1 MADDVTTKILEI
13 QVDYGDAV
21 SKIAEYR
28 QQLESIK
35 QRQNELK
42 QAVKEGAISQEEYH
56 KSMEASKIAAGQ
68 LNSAIATISKQVK
81 NQITSQK
88 EANGSLVALRAELSK
103 STAEYDRL
111 SKAEREGAK
120 GTALKEHIN
129 EITAAL
135 KGAEEGTQRFQRNV
149 GNYEGAVAPVKQQLR
164 ELTEQL
170 INMKAAGMDS
180 TPEFQAMMDKASEL
194 KDAMADVTQQINVY
208 ASDTAQLDV
217 AVQGISSLVNMY
229 TIWQSVSKG
238 VGIESEALDKT
249 MNAIMGT
256 MAVLNSLQQI
266 QNALQK
272 QSALV
277 KGIDAA
283 KTWLQNTALGAHMA
297 AMTASTAA
305 TGGATVATW
314 AWNAALYANPL
325 MWLIGIIVAAVAAVY
340 GLIKAFSFF
349 TSDSEKRKEALKK
362 EAEALEEL
370 HTLNEKAV
378 EMAAA
383 RGASQEEQMKMTID
397 NLKAEQDA
405 WERHFDKIS
414 QEYDED
420 DDEYKEALDRKKK
433 AHEDF
438 IASLDEGL
446 VHLTKIQTEQRE
458 WERKEALGEYEYK
471 RTLIKEQT
479 KQQIELAKQLLK
491 YNKIT
496 KAEYDALVADL
507 NKLQTRKI
515 SEVDKAESDAAN
527 KAAESRRKAAAD
539 AAKSAADAAKKRQ
552 EEEKKRQEEYYK
564 EVEKAQDALLALI
577 KEGLDKQLEAE
588 NLAYQRGLK
597 ALQEKLAQYKTNS
610 EYDVKMRQAIN
621 DQIYALT
628 VSHERKVAEFQW
640 SEHERQI
647 KIAQETLQSKLE
659 IIKKGTDEELQLR
672 HDMLAV
678 EHQQELDAIDKRISD
693 GLLTEEQGNILK
705 LNLEEAYRKRQIE
718 LAEEYDQL
726 DLNRKKAALQ
736 AEIDAMQLAEDERQL
751 RQAEGWQMSDEQYAQ
766 WRQRGLEEMDAHE
779 REILLKQE
787 EAAAAELEALI
798 ARGQLSTQTT
808 EEYEAEILAAK
819 QRSAEAQKKTNDTI
833 VKNEQAKA
841 QAMKAI
847 TGGLTQLLD
856 TLGESNKAFA
866 KMSKIITLAQIAID
880 TGKALASGIASASS
894 MPYPSN
900 LVAIATTV
908 ATVLA
913 NVATAISTVK
923 SAKFAKGGKVKG
935 PGTGTSDSIP
945 AMLSNGEYVM
955 TAEATR
961 RFEPLLDAM
970 NSGEV
975 KKAKDNIRTEISGIA
990 SETSHSEKVKFLS
1003 VITKYYEEI
1012 KNHRKETDIKESLYS
1027 QLARQVEIFNFRKEL
1042 LTNEHFTEV
1051 FDSHIQRLESIFEN
1065 ATSTEEIKEALLSEI
1080 RSIRFEHHPTD
1091 RTEEAVVAK
1100 SVMTDYVT
1108 TSKDIEEH
1116 LKEFVDI
1123 ISVFKT
1129 VNSIDNSLNTRYYQV
1144 PDVSPVS
1151 QPHPSDTGD
1160 NDVDPVQ
1167 PKGYAIGGKVSGP
1180 GTGTSDSVPV
1190 MLSNGEFVMT
1200 SAATRLFEPLLMT
1213 MNNIGRG
1220 VPMQVLNS
1228 SQNISTAEM
1237 LTDSFESAAREIKPV
1252 VSVVEITEAQD
1263 RVEMIENLD
1272 TY

>member
-1 MADDVTTKILEI
+1 MANDVTTKILEI

-21 SKIAEYR
+21 AKIAQYR

-35 QRQNELK
+35 KRQNELK
-42 QAVKEGAISQEEYH
+42 QAVKEGSISQEEYY
-56 KSMEASKIAAGQ
+56 KSLEASKIAAGE

-81 NQITSQK
+81 NQITAQK

-149 GNYEGAVAPVKQQLR
+149 GNYEGAIEPVKQQLR

-170 INMKAAGMDS
+170 INMKAAGLDT
-180 TPEFQAMMDKASEL
+180 TPEFQQMMDKASQL

-208 ASDTAQLDV
+208 ASDTTQLDV

-370 HTLNEKAV
+370 HKLNEKAV

-405 WERHFDKIS
+405 WERHFDKIAE
-414 QEYDED
+414 EYDED
-420 DDEYKEALDRKKK
+420 DDEYKDALDRKKK

-446 VHLTKIQTEQRE
+446 IHLTKIQTEQRE

-507 NKLQTRKI
+507 NKLSARKI
-515 SEVDKAESDAAN
+515 SEVDKAESDAAAKKEEERRK
-527 KAAESRRKAAAD
+527 KAAE
-539 AAKSAADAAKKRQ
+539 AAKKRADDAKRAADERKKAQ
-552 EEEKKRQEEYYK
+552 QKMDEDLEKETKA
-564 EVEKAQDALLALI
+564 AQDALIEII
-577 KEGLDKQLEAE
+577 KEGLDKQLKVEQLSYE
-588 NLAYQRGLK
+588 RQLK
-597 ALQEKLAQYKTNS
+597 ALQEKLAKYQSQS
-610 EYDVKMRQAIN
+610 EYDIKMRTAIQQ
-621 DQIYALT
+621 QIEALEL
-628 VSHERKVAEFQW
+628 SHSRKVEEFQW
-640 SEHERQI
+640 SEKERQI
-647 KIAQETLQSKLE
+647 KIQEELLQSKLDLIKVNSQEEVELRTQILAEQHTLELQALDKRLSDELLTREQYDALKLALEQKFQQDKIAIEEEAAQSSLSRQRAELENE
-659 IIKKGTDEELQLR
+659 IAQMEYAQSEKELRRIEGFRLSDEEY
-672 HDMLAV
+672 
-678 EHQQELDAIDKRISD
+678 QE
-693 GLLTEEQGNILK
+693 
-705 LNLEEAYRKRQIE
+705 
-718 LAEEYDQL
+718 
-726 DLNRKKAALQ
+726 
-736 AEIDAMQLAEDERQL
+736 
-751 RQAEGWQMSDEQYAQ
+751 
-766 WRQRGLEEMDAHE
+766 WRQRGLEGMDAYE

-787 EAAAAELEALI
+787 EAAAAELEAII

-808 EEYEAEILAAK
+808 EEYEAEVIAAK
-819 QRSAEAQKKTNDTI
+819 RKSAEAQKNTNDAI
-833 VKNEQAKA
+833 IKNEQAKV
-841 QAMKAI
+841 QAMKSVTA
-847 TGGLTQLLD
+847 GLTQLLD
-856 TLGESNKAFA
+856 TLGESNEAFA
-866 KMSKIITLAQIAID
+866 KMSKVITLAQIAID

-894 MPYPSN
+894 MPFPAN
-900 LVAIATTV
+900 LAAIATTV
-908 ATVLA
+908 GTILA

-923 SAKFAKGGKVKG
+923 SAKFAQGGKVTG

-945 AMLSNGEYVM
+945 AMLSNGEFVM
-955 TAEATR
+955 TA
-961 RFEPLLDAM
+961 
-970 NSGEV
+970 
-975 KKAKDNIRTEISGIA
+975 
-990 SETSHSEKVKFLS
+990 
-1003 VITKYYEEI
+1003 
-1012 KNHRKETDIKESLYS
+1012 
-1027 QLARQVEIFNFRKEL
+1027 
-1042 LTNEHFTEV
+1042 
-1051 FDSHIQRLESIFEN
+1051 
-1065 ATSTEEIKEALLSEI
+1065 
-1080 RSIRFEHHPTD
+1080 
-1091 RTEEAVVAK
+1091 
-1100 SVMTDYVT
+1100 
-1108 TSKDIEEH
+1108 
-1116 LKEFVDI
+1116 
-1123 ISVFKT
+1123 
-1129 VNSIDNSLNTRYYQV
+1129 
-1144 PDVSPVS
+1144 
-1151 QPHPSDTGD
+1151 
-1160 NDVDPVQ
+1160 
-1167 PKGYAIGGKVSGP
+1167 
-1180 GTGTSDSVPV
+1180 
-1190 MLSNGEFVMT
+1190 
-1200 SAATRLFEPLLMT
+1200 AATKMFEPLLMT

-1228 SQNISTAEM
+1228 SQSINTAEM

-1252 VSVVEITEAQD
+1252 VSVVEIAEAQD

>member
-1 MADDVTTKILEI
+1 MANDVTTKILEI

-21 SKIAEYR
+21 AKIAEYR
-28 QQLESIK
+28 QQLEAIK
-35 QRQNELK
+35 KKQSELK
-42 QAVKEGAISQEEYH
+42 QAVKEGSITQEEYH
-56 KSMEASKIAAGQ
+56 KSMEASKIAAGE
-68 LNSAIATISKQVK
+68 LNTAISTITKQVK
-81 NQITSQK
+81 KQITSQK
-88 EANGSLVALRAELSK
+88 EANGSLVAMRAELSK
-103 STAEYDRL
+103 TTAEYDRL

-120 GTALKEHIN
+120 GKALQDHINELTTALKE
-129 EITAAL
+129 
-135 KGAEEGTQRFQRNV
+135 AEQGTQRFQRNV
-149 GNYEGAVAPVKQQLR
+149 GNYEGAMEPVKQQLR

-180 TPEFQAMMDKASEL
+180 TPEFQNMMDKASQL
-194 KDAMADVTQQINVY
+194 KDAMSDVTQQINVY

-238 VGIESEALDKT
+238 VGIETEALDKT

-349 TSDSEKRKEALKK
+349 TSGSEKRKEALKK

-383 RGASQEEQMKMTID
+383 RGASQEEQMKMTIN

-405 WERHFDKIS
+405 WERHFEKIAK
-414 QEYDED
+414 EYDED

-438 IASLDEGL
+438 IASLDDGL
-446 VHLTKIQTEQRE
+446 IHLTKIQTEQRE

-515 SEVDKAESDAAN
+515 AEVDKAESDAAK
-527 KAAESRRKAAAD
+527 KAEESRKKAAAD
-539 AAKSAADAAKKRQ
+539 AAKSAADAAKKRREQ
-552 EEEKKRQEEYYK
+552 EQKRQEEYEK
-564 EVEKAQDALLALI
+564 EFQKGQDALLEII
-577 KEGLDKQLEAE
+577 KEGLDKQLKVEQLSYE
-588 NLAYQRGLK
+588 RQLK
-597 ALQEKLAQYKTNS
+597 ALKEKIAKYQSQS
-610 EYDVKMRQAIN
+610 EYDVKMRTAIQQ
-621 DQIYALT
+621 QIEALEL
-628 VSHERKVAEFQW
+628 SHSRKVEEFQW
-640 SEHERQI
+640 SEKERQI
-647 KIAQETLQSKLE
+647 KIQEELLQSKLDL
-659 IIKKGTDEELQLR
+659 IKVNSQEEVELRTQILAEQHTLELQAL
-672 HDMLAV
+672 
-678 EHQQELDAIDKRISD
+678 DKRLAD
-693 GLLTEEQGNILK
+693 ELLTQSQYDALK
-705 LNLEEAYRKRQIE
+705 LALEQKYQQDRAAIEEEAEQSRINRQRAE
-718 LAEEYDQL
+718 LENEIARMEYAQS
-726 DLNRKKAALQ
+726 
-736 AEIDAMQLAEDERQL
+736 EREL
-751 RQAEGWQMSDEQYAQ
+751 RQAEGYQMDEQHYQ
-766 WRQRGLEEMDAHE
+766 EWRQRGLDEMDAHE

-798 ARGQLSTQTT
+798 ARGQLSTQTI
-808 EEYEAEILAAK
+808 EEYEAEIIAAK
-819 QRSAEAQKKTNDTI
+819 QKSAEAQKNTNDSI
-833 VKNEQAKA
+833 IKNEQAKA
-841 QAMKAI
+841 QAMKTI
-847 TGGLTQLLD
+847 TSGLTQLLD
-856 TLGESNKAFA
+856 TLGESNEEFA

-894 MPYPSN
+894 MPFPAN
-900 LVAIATTV
+900 LAAIATTV
-908 ATVLA
+908 GTILA
-913 NVATAISTVK
+913 NISTAISTVK
-923 SAKFAKGGKVKG
+923 SAKFAQGGKVTG

-945 AMLSNGEYVM
+945 AMLSNGEFVM
-955 TAEATR
+955 TA
-961 RFEPLLDAM
+961 
-970 NSGEV
+970 
-975 KKAKDNIRTEISGIA
+975 
-990 SETSHSEKVKFLS
+990 
-1003 VITKYYEEI
+1003 
-1012 KNHRKETDIKESLYS
+1012 
-1027 QLARQVEIFNFRKEL
+1027 
-1042 LTNEHFTEV
+1042 
-1051 FDSHIQRLESIFEN
+1051 
-1065 ATSTEEIKEALLSEI
+1065 
-1080 RSIRFEHHPTD
+1080 
-1091 RTEEAVVAK
+1091 
-1100 SVMTDYVT
+1100 
-1108 TSKDIEEH
+1108 
-1116 LKEFVDI
+1116 
-1123 ISVFKT
+1123 
-1129 VNSIDNSLNTRYYQV
+1129 
-1144 PDVSPVS
+1144 
-1151 QPHPSDTGD
+1151 
-1160 NDVDPVQ
+1160 
-1167 PKGYAIGGKVSGP
+1167 
-1180 GTGTSDSVPV
+1180 
-1190 MLSNGEFVMT
+1190 
-1200 SAATRLFEPLLMT
+1200 AATKMFEPLLMT

-1228 SQNISTAEM
+1228 SHTISNAEM
-1237 LTDSFESAAREIKPV
+1237 LTESFESAAREIKPI

-1263 RVEMIENLD
+1263 RVEMIQNLD

>member
-1 MADDVTTKILEI
+1 MANDVTTKILEI

-21 SKIAEYR
+21 AKIAQYR

-35 QRQNELK
+35 KRQNELK
-42 QAVKEGAISQEEYH
+42 QAVKEGSISQEEYY
-56 KSMEASKIAAGQ
+56 KSLEASKIAASE

-81 NQITSQK
+81 NQITAQK

-149 GNYEGAVAPVKQQLR
+149 GNYEGAIEPVKQQLR

-170 INMKAAGMDS
+170 INMKAAGLDT
-180 TPEFQAMMDKASEL
+180 TPEFQQMMDKASQL

-370 HTLNEKAV
+370 HKLNEKAV

-405 WERHFDKIS
+405 WERHFDKIAE
-414 QEYDED
+414 EYDED
-420 DDEYKEALDRKKK
+420 DDEYKDALDRKKK

-446 VHLTKIQTEQRE
+446 IHLTKIQTEQRE

-507 NKLQTRKI
+507 NKLSARKI
-515 SEVDKAESDAAN
+515 SEVDKAESDAAA
-527 KAAESRRKAAAD
+527 KKEEERRK
-539 AAKSAADAAKKRQ
+539 KAADAAKKRADDAKKAADERKKAQ
-552 EEEKKRQEEYYK
+552 QKMDEDLEKETKA
-564 EVEKAQDALLALI
+564 AQDALIEII
-577 KEGLDKQLEAE
+577 KEGLDKQLKVEQLSYE
-588 NLAYQRGLK
+588 RQLK
-597 ALQEKLAQYKTNS
+597 ALQGKLAKYQSQS
-610 EYDVKMRQAIN
+610 EYDIKMRTAI
-621 DQIYALT
+621 QQQFEALEL
-628 VSHERKVAEFQW
+628 SHSRKVEEFQW
-640 SEHERQI
+640 SEKERQI
-647 KIAQETLQSKLE
+647 KIQEELLQSKLDLIKVNSQEEVELRTQILAEQHTLELQALDKRLSDELLTREQYDALKLALEQKFQQDKIAIEEEAAQSSLSRQRAELENE
-659 IIKKGTDEELQLR
+659 IAQMEYAQSEKELRRIEGFRLSDEEY
-672 HDMLAV
+672 
-678 EHQQELDAIDKRISD
+678 QE
-693 GLLTEEQGNILK
+693 
-705 LNLEEAYRKRQIE
+705 
-718 LAEEYDQL
+718 
-726 DLNRKKAALQ
+726 
-736 AEIDAMQLAEDERQL
+736 
-751 RQAEGWQMSDEQYAQ
+751 
-766 WRQRGLEEMDAHE
+766 WRQRGLEGMDAYE

-787 EAAAAELEALI
+787 EAAAAELEAII

-808 EEYEAEILAAK
+808 EEYEAEVIAAK
-819 QRSAEAQKKTNDTI
+819 RKSAEAQKNTNDAI
-833 VKNEQAKA
+833 IKNEQAKV
-841 QAMKAI
+841 QAMKSVTA
-847 TGGLTQLLD
+847 GLTQLLD
-856 TLGESNKAFA
+856 TLGESNESFA
-866 KMSKIITLAQIAID
+866 KMSKVITLAQIAID

-894 MPYPSN
+894 MPFPAN
-900 LVAIATTV
+900 LAAIATTV
-908 ATVLA
+908 GTILA

-923 SAKFAKGGKVKG
+923 SAKFAQGGKVTG

-945 AMLSNGEYVM
+945 AMLSNGEFVM
-955 TAEATR
+955 TA
-961 RFEPLLDAM
+961 
-970 NSGEV
+970 
-975 KKAKDNIRTEISGIA
+975 
-990 SETSHSEKVKFLS
+990 
-1003 VITKYYEEI
+1003 
-1012 KNHRKETDIKESLYS
+1012 
-1027 QLARQVEIFNFRKEL
+1027 
-1042 LTNEHFTEV
+1042 
-1051 FDSHIQRLESIFEN
+1051 
-1065 ATSTEEIKEALLSEI
+1065 
-1080 RSIRFEHHPTD
+1080 
-1091 RTEEAVVAK
+1091 
-1100 SVMTDYVT
+1100 
-1108 TSKDIEEH
+1108 
-1116 LKEFVDI
+1116 
-1123 ISVFKT
+1123 
-1129 VNSIDNSLNTRYYQV
+1129 
-1144 PDVSPVS
+1144 
-1151 QPHPSDTGD
+1151 
-1160 NDVDPVQ
+1160 
-1167 PKGYAIGGKVSGP
+1167 
-1180 GTGTSDSVPV
+1180 
-1190 MLSNGEFVMT
+1190 
-1200 SAATRLFEPLLMT
+1200 AATKMFEPLLMT

-1228 SQNISTAEM
+1228 SQSINTAEM

-1252 VSVVEITEAQD
+1252 VSVVEIAEAQD

>member
-21 SKIAEYR
+21 AKIAEYR
-28 QQLESIK
+28 QQLEAIK
-35 QRQNELK
+35 KRQNDLK
-42 QAVKEGAISQEEYH
+42 QAVKEGSISQEEFH

-68 LNSAIATISKQVK
+68 LNSAISTISKQVK

-120 GTALKEHIN
+120 GAALKDHIN
-129 EITAAL
+129 EITTAL
-135 KGAEEGTQRFQRNV
+135 KEAEQGTQRFQRNV
-149 GNYEGAVAPVKQQLR
+149 GNYEGAVEPVKTQLR

-170 INMKAAGMDS
+170 INMKAAGMDT
-180 TPEFQAMMDKASEL
+180 TPEFQEMMNKASEL
-194 KDAMADVTQQINVY
+194 KDAMADVTQQIGIY

-277 KGIDAA
+277 RGIDAA

-349 TSDSEKRKEALKK
+349 TSDSEKRKEMLKE
-362 EAEALEEL
+362 EAAALEEL
-370 HTLNEKAV
+370 HKLNEKAV

-405 WERHFDKIS
+405 WEAHFDKIAN
-414 QEYDED
+414 EYDED
-420 DDEYKEALDRKKK
+420 DDEYKEALDRKKQ

-438 IASLDEGL
+438 IASLDDGL
-446 VHLTKIQTEQRE
+446 LHLTKIQTEQRE

-471 RTLIKEQT
+471 RTLIREQT
-479 KQQIELAKQLLK
+479 QQQIELVKQLLK

-507 NKLQTRKI
+507 NKLQTRKLA
-515 SEVDKAESDAAN
+515 EVDKAETDAAN
-527 KAAESRRKAAAD
+527 KAAETRRKAAAD
-539 AAKSAADAAKKRQ
+539 AAKASADAAKKRQ
-552 EEEKKRQEEYYK
+552 EEAKKREEDYLK
-564 EVEKAQDALLALI
+564 EFEKAQDALLALI
-577 KEGLDKQLEAE
+577 KEGLDKQLRAE
-588 NLAYQRGLK
+588 NLSYERQTA
-597 ALQEKLAQYKTNS
+597 ELAKKRAAMEADTKSSEEYKIR
-610 EYDVKMRQAIN
+610 MRQVFN
-621 DQIYALT
+621 DQEYALR
-628 VSHERKVAEFQW
+628 VAHERRVAEFEW
-640 SEHERQI
+640 SERERQI
-647 KIAQETLQSKLE
+647 KIQEELLQSKLDL
-659 IIKKGTDEELQLR
+659 IKVNSKEEVELRTQILTEQHTLELQALDKRLADELITQEQYDALKLAMEQKFQQDKTAIDEEAAQSRLDRQR
-672 HDMLAV
+672 AV
-678 EHQQELDAIDKRISD
+678 FE
-693 GLLTEEQGNILK
+693 N
-705 LNLEEAYRKRQIE
+705 
-718 LAEEYDQL
+718 
-726 DLNRKKAALQ
+726 
-736 AEIDAMQLAEDERQL
+736 EIA
-751 RQAEGWQMSDEQYAQ
+751 QMQYAQ
-766 WRQRGLEEMDAHE
+766 SERELRQMEGYQMNEQHYQEWRQRGLEEMDAHE
-779 REILLKQE
+779 RELLLKQE

-808 EEYEAEILAAK
+808 EEYEAEVIAAK
-819 QRSAEAQKKTNDTI
+819 NRSAEAQKKTNDVI

-841 QAMKAI
+841 QAMKTI

-856 TLGESNKAFA
+856 TLGESNSAFA

-880 TGKALASGIASASS
+880 TGKALSAGIASASS
-894 MPYPSN
+894 MPFPAN
-900 LVAIATTV
+900 IAAIATTV
-908 ATVLA
+908 GTILA

-923 SAKFAKGGKVKG
+923 SAKFAKGGKVNG

-945 AMLSNGEYVM
+945 AMLSNGEFVM
-955 TAEATR
+955 TA
-961 RFEPLLDAM
+961 
-970 NSGEV
+970 
-975 KKAKDNIRTEISGIA
+975 
-990 SETSHSEKVKFLS
+990 
-1003 VITKYYEEI
+1003 
-1012 KNHRKETDIKESLYS
+1012 
-1027 QLARQVEIFNFRKEL
+1027 
-1042 LTNEHFTEV
+1042 
-1051 FDSHIQRLESIFEN
+1051 
-1065 ATSTEEIKEALLSEI
+1065 
-1080 RSIRFEHHPTD
+1080 
-1091 RTEEAVVAK
+1091 
-1100 SVMTDYVT
+1100 
-1108 TSKDIEEH
+1108 
-1116 LKEFVDI
+1116 
-1123 ISVFKT
+1123 
-1129 VNSIDNSLNTRYYQV
+1129 
-1144 PDVSPVS
+1144 
-1151 QPHPSDTGD
+1151 
-1160 NDVDPVQ
+1160 
-1167 PKGYAIGGKVSGP
+1167 
-1180 GTGTSDSVPV
+1180 
-1190 MLSNGEFVMT
+1190 
-1200 SAATRLFEPLLMT
+1200 AATRMFEPLLMT

-1228 SQNISTAEM
+1228 SQNITNAEM

-1252 VSVVEITEAQD
+1252 VSVVEISEAQD

>member
-1 MADDVTTKILEI
+1 MANDVTTKILEI

-21 SKIAEYR
+21 AKIAQYR

-35 QRQNELK
+35 KRQNELK
-42 QAVKEGAISQEEYH
+42 QAVKEGSISQEEYY
-56 KSMEASKIAAGQ
+56 KSLEASKIAASE

-81 NQITSQK
+81 NQITAQK

-149 GNYEGAVAPVKQQLR
+149 GNYEGAIEPVKQQLR

-170 INMKAAGMDS
+170 INMKAAGLDT
-180 TPEFQAMMDKASEL
+180 TPEFQQMMDKASQL

-370 HTLNEKAV
+370 HKLNEKAV

-405 WERHFDKIS
+405 WERHFDKIAE
-414 QEYDED
+414 EYDED
-420 DDEYKEALDRKKK
+420 DDEYKDALDRKKK

-446 VHLTKIQTEQRE
+446 IHLTKIQTEQRE

-507 NKLQTRKI
+507 NKLSARKI
-515 SEVDKAESDAAN
+515 SEVDKAESDAAA
-527 KAAESRRKAAAD
+527 KKEEERRK
-539 AAKSAADAAKKRQ
+539 KAADAAKKRADDAKKAADERKKAQ
-552 EEEKKRQEEYYK
+552 QKMDEDLEKETKA
-564 EVEKAQDALLALI
+564 AQDALIEII
-577 KEGLDKQLEAE
+577 KEGLDKQLKVEQLSYE
-588 NLAYQRGLK
+588 RQLK
-597 ALQEKLAQYKTNS
+597 ALQGKLAKYQSQS
-610 EYDVKMRQAIN
+610 EYDIKMRTAIQQ
-621 DQIYALT
+621 QIEALEL
-628 VSHERKVAEFQW
+628 SHSRKVEEFQW
-640 SEHERQI
+640 SEKERQI
-647 KIAQETLQSKLE
+647 KIQEELLQSKLDLIKVNSQEEVELRTQILAEQHTLELQALDKRLSDELLTREQYDALKLALEQKFQQDKIAIEEEAAQSSLSRQRAELENE
-659 IIKKGTDEELQLR
+659 IAQMEYAQSEKELRRIEGFRLSDEEY
-672 HDMLAV
+672 
-678 EHQQELDAIDKRISD
+678 QE
-693 GLLTEEQGNILK
+693 
-705 LNLEEAYRKRQIE
+705 
-718 LAEEYDQL
+718 
-726 DLNRKKAALQ
+726 
-736 AEIDAMQLAEDERQL
+736 
-751 RQAEGWQMSDEQYAQ
+751 
-766 WRQRGLEEMDAHE
+766 WRQRGLEGMDAYE

-787 EAAAAELEALI
+787 EAAAAELEAII

-808 EEYEAEILAAK
+808 EEYEAEVIAAK
-819 QRSAEAQKKTNDTI
+819 RKSAEAQKNTNDAI
-833 VKNEQAKA
+833 IKNEQAKV
-841 QAMKAI
+841 QAMKSVTA
-847 TGGLTQLLD
+847 GLTQLLD
-856 TLGESNKAFA
+856 TLGESNESFA
-866 KMSKIITLAQIAID
+866 KMSKVITLAQIAID

-894 MPYPSN
+894 MPFPAN
-900 LVAIATTV
+900 LAAIATTV
-908 ATVLA
+908 GTILA

-923 SAKFAKGGKVKG
+923 SAKFAQGGKVTG

-945 AMLSNGEYVM
+945 AMLSNGEFVM
-955 TAEATR
+955 TA
-961 RFEPLLDAM
+961 
-970 NSGEV
+970 
-975 KKAKDNIRTEISGIA
+975 
-990 SETSHSEKVKFLS
+990 
-1003 VITKYYEEI
+1003 
-1012 KNHRKETDIKESLYS
+1012 
-1027 QLARQVEIFNFRKEL
+1027 
-1042 LTNEHFTEV
+1042 
-1051 FDSHIQRLESIFEN
+1051 
-1065 ATSTEEIKEALLSEI
+1065 
-1080 RSIRFEHHPTD
+1080 
-1091 RTEEAVVAK
+1091 
-1100 SVMTDYVT
+1100 
-1108 TSKDIEEH
+1108 
-1116 LKEFVDI
+1116 
-1123 ISVFKT
+1123 
-1129 VNSIDNSLNTRYYQV
+1129 
-1144 PDVSPVS
+1144 
-1151 QPHPSDTGD
+1151 
-1160 NDVDPVQ
+1160 
-1167 PKGYAIGGKVSGP
+1167 
-1180 GTGTSDSVPV
+1180 
-1190 MLSNGEFVMT
+1190 
-1200 SAATRLFEPLLMT
+1200 AATKMFEPLLMT

-1228 SQNISTAEM
+1228 SQSINTAEM

-1252 VSVVEITEAQD
+1252 VSVVEIAEAQD

>member
-1 MADDVTTKILEI
+1 MANDVTTKILEI

-21 SKIAEYR
+21 AKIAQYR

-35 QRQNELK
+35 KRQNELK
-42 QAVKEGAISQEEYH
+42 QAVKEGSISQEEYY
-56 KSMEASKIAAGQ
+56 KSLEASKIAAGE

-81 NQITSQK
+81 NQITAQK

-149 GNYEGAVAPVKQQLR
+149 GNYEGAIEPVKQQLR

-170 INMKAAGMDS
+170 INMKAAGLDT
-180 TPEFQAMMDKASEL
+180 TPEFQQMMDKASQL

-370 HTLNEKAV
+370 HKLNEKAV

-405 WERHFDKIS
+405 WERHFDKIAE
-414 QEYDED
+414 EYDED
-420 DDEYKEALDRKKK
+420 DDEYKDALDRKKK

-446 VHLTKIQTEQRE
+446 IHLTKIQTEQRE

-507 NKLQTRKI
+507 NKLSARKI
-515 SEVDKAESDAAN
+515 SEVDKAESDAAA
-527 KAAESRRKAAAD
+527 KKEEERRK
-539 AAKSAADAAKKRQ
+539 KAADAAKKRADDAKKAADERKKAQ
-552 EEEKKRQEEYYK
+552 QKMDEDLEKETKA
-564 EVEKAQDALLALI
+564 AQDALIEII
-577 KEGLDKQLEAE
+577 KEGLDKQLKVEQLSYE
-588 NLAYQRGLK
+588 RQLK
-597 ALQEKLAQYKTNS
+597 ALQEKLAKYQSQS
-610 EYDVKMRQAIN
+610 EYDIKMRTAIQQ
-621 DQIYALT
+621 QIEALEL
-628 VSHERKVAEFQW
+628 SHSRKVEEFQW
-640 SEHERQI
+640 SEKERQI
-647 KIAQETLQSKLE
+647 KLQEELLQSKLDLIKVNSQEEVELRTQILAEQHTIELQALDKRLSDELLTREQYDALKLALEQKFQQDKIAIEEEAAQSSLSRQRAELENE
-659 IIKKGTDEELQLR
+659 IAQMEYAQSEKELRRIEGFRLSDEEY
-672 HDMLAV
+672 
-678 EHQQELDAIDKRISD
+678 QE
-693 GLLTEEQGNILK
+693 
-705 LNLEEAYRKRQIE
+705 
-718 LAEEYDQL
+718 
-726 DLNRKKAALQ
+726 
-736 AEIDAMQLAEDERQL
+736 
-751 RQAEGWQMSDEQYAQ
+751 
-766 WRQRGLEEMDAHE
+766 WRQRGLEGMDAYE

-787 EAAAAELEALI
+787 EAAAAELEAII

-808 EEYEAEILAAK
+808 EEYEAEIIAAK
-819 QRSAEAQKKTNDTI
+819 RKSAEAQKNTNDAI
-833 VKNEQAKA
+833 IKNEQAKV
-841 QAMKAI
+841 QAMKSVTA
-847 TGGLTQLLD
+847 GLTQLLD
-856 TLGESNKAFA
+856 TLGESNEAFA
-866 KMSKIITLAQIAID
+866 KMSKVITLAQIAID

-894 MPYPSN
+894 MPFPAN
-900 LVAIATTV
+900 LAAIATTV
-908 ATVLA
+908 GTILA

-923 SAKFAKGGKVKG
+923 SAKFAQGGKVTG

-945 AMLSNGEYVM
+945 AMLSNGEFVM
-955 TAEATR
+955 TA
-961 RFEPLLDAM
+961 
-970 NSGEV
+970 
-975 KKAKDNIRTEISGIA
+975 
-990 SETSHSEKVKFLS
+990 
-1003 VITKYYEEI
+1003 
-1012 KNHRKETDIKESLYS
+1012 
-1027 QLARQVEIFNFRKEL
+1027 
-1042 LTNEHFTEV
+1042 
-1051 FDSHIQRLESIFEN
+1051 
-1065 ATSTEEIKEALLSEI
+1065 
-1080 RSIRFEHHPTD
+1080 
-1091 RTEEAVVAK
+1091 
-1100 SVMTDYVT
+1100 
-1108 TSKDIEEH
+1108 
-1116 LKEFVDI
+1116 
-1123 ISVFKT
+1123 
-1129 VNSIDNSLNTRYYQV
+1129 
-1144 PDVSPVS
+1144 
-1151 QPHPSDTGD
+1151 
-1160 NDVDPVQ
+1160 
-1167 PKGYAIGGKVSGP
+1167 
-1180 GTGTSDSVPV
+1180 
-1190 MLSNGEFVMT
+1190 
-1200 SAATRLFEPLLMT
+1200 AATKMFEPLLMT

-1228 SQNISTAEM
+1228 SQSINTAEM

-1252 VSVVEITEAQD
+1252 VSVVEIAEAQD